1 MKFEV
6 PQRRQLAS
14 ERTSLTLFAPA
25 PSTISFVPLTRNL
38 SLAEPSPYPVRGWT
52 GLSEATATRFP
63 GSGQPSAMCFRKRAV
78 PKTAS
83 YGTEYAFGAQKCL
96 LGYATHHQRH
106 SVQKTGFYGTEEIFG
121 TGNALLR
128 YGIDIRRQKR
138 AHGARDAFSKARR
151 TAPATSNAS
160 SKARR
165 TADSTDCGQ
174 PPAAPD
180 ASSEACRAKS
190 STCRSGSIFSA
201 RNAPALFVRSGG
213 PFPCSFDGTRYQKQ
227 PTARR

>member
-1 MKFEV
+1 M
-6 PQRRQLAS
+6 R
-14 ERTSLTLFAPA
+14 
-25 PSTISFVPLTRNL
+25 
-38 SLAEPSPYPVRGWT
+38 
-52 GLSEATATRFP
+52 
-63 GSGQPSAMCFRKRAV
+63 FRKRAV

-180 ASSEACRAKS
+180 ASSVRE
-190 STCRSGSIFSA
+190 T
-201 RNAPALFVRSGG
+201 APALFVRSGPFHHFLRPANAELVSGG